1 MTDPNALTTPQGA
14 SPSRLMRLEA
24 TPGSSR
30 QTLIADRRLCVG
42 PPGNVFVFGG
52 VLFGSALAALEDH
65 LQRPVVWSTIQFLG
79 PVRAEEV
86 LTLEVEVPGPGRTI
100 SQARVTGRVGDR
112 EIFLASAALG
122 VRDEPLDH
130 AWDQAPEVPP
140 PEACETA
147 KLWPHGQEPGTLLET
162 LEMRIVPGAFAEVEP
177 TGRLADSGRTVFWV
191 RARQDLPMDISVLAL
206 FGDFTPYALSKAL
219 GGGLGGVS
227 LDNTLRVLR
236 RIETD
241 WILCDARI
249 QGIRSGFAH
258 GDIRLFAR
266 TGELMAIGGQSMN
279 AWPPR
284 AKA

>member
-1 MTDPNALTTPQGA
+1 MNDETTAATALSDP
-14 SPSRLMRLEA
+14 PSRLMRFEA
-24 TPGSSR
+24 QTGSPR
-30 QTLIADRRLCVG
+30 QTLKADRRLCVG

-52 VLFGSALAALEDH
+52 VLFGSALAVLEDH
-65 LQRPVVWSTIQFLG
+65 LQRPVIWSTIQFLG
-79 PVRAEEV
+79 PLRPGEV
-86 LTLEVEVPGPGRTI
+86 LELNVEVPGPGRTI
-100 SQARVTGRVGDR
+100 SQARVVGRVGDR

-122 VRDEPLDH
+122 LRDEPLDH
-130 AWDQAPEVPP
+130 AWDRAPEVLP
-140 PEACETA
+140 PEDCETA

-162 LEMRIVPGAFAEVEP
+162 LEMRIAPGAFAEAEP
-177 TGRLADSGRTVFWV
+177 TGRLADSGRVVFWM

-206 FGDFTPYALSKAL
+206 FADFTPYALSKAL

-227 LDNTLRVLR
+227 LDNTLRVVR
-236 RIETD
+236 RVETD

-284 AKA
+284 PR

>member
-1 MTDPNALTTPQGA
+1 MNDENASALPPSA
-14 SPSRLMRLEA
+14 RASRLMRFEA
-24 TPGSSR
+24 TPGSAR
-30 QTLIADRRLCVG
+30 QTLTADRRLCVG
-42 PPGNVFVFGG
+42 PSGNVFVFGG

-100 SQARVTGRVGDR
+100 SQARVVGRVGDR
-112 EIFLASAALG
+112 DIFLATAALG
-122 VRDEPLDH
+122 ERDEPLDH
-130 AWDQAPEVPP
+130 AWDLAPEVPP
-140 PEACETA
+140 PEACEMA
-147 KLWPHGQEPGTLLET
+147 RLWPHGQEPGTLLET
-162 LEMRIVPGAFAEVEP
+162 LEMRIVPGAFAETEP
-177 TGRLADSGRTVFWV
+177 TGRLADSGRTVFWI
-191 RARQDLPMDISVLAL
+191 RALQNLPMDISVLAL

-236 RIETD
+236 RVETD

-284 AKA
+284 PKA

>member
-1 MTDPNALTTPQGA
+1 MNDQNAATTPQGA
-14 SPSRLMRLEA
+14 ASSRLMRFEA
-24 TPGSSR
+24 APGSAR
-30 QTLIADRRLCVG
+30 QTLVADRRLCVG

-65 LQRPVVWSTIQFLG
+65 LQRPVIWSTIQFLG
-79 PVRAEEV
+79 PVRPEETQE
-86 LTLEVEVPGPGRTI
+86 LTIEVPSPGRTI
-100 SQARVTGRVGDR
+100 SQARVVGGVGAR
-112 EIFLASAALG
+112 EIFLATAALG
-122 VRDEPLDH
+122 LRDEPLDH
-130 AWDQAPEVPP
+130 SWDAPPEVPP

-162 LEMRIVPGAFAEVEP
+162 LEMRIVPGAFAETEP
-177 TGRLADSGRTVFWV
+177 TGQLADSGRTVFWV

-206 FGDFTPYALSKAL
+206 CGDFTPYALSKAL

-236 RIETD
+236 RVETD

-266 TGELMAIGGQSMN
+266 SGELMGIGSQSMN

>member
-1 MTDPNALTTPQGA
+1 MTDQNASTAPENA
-14 SPSRLMRLEA
+14 SPSRLMRFEA

-79 PVRAEEV
+79 PVRAEE
-86 LTLEVEVPGPGRTI
+86 TLELSIEVPGPGRTI
-100 SQARVTGRVGDR
+100 SQARVIGRVEDR
-112 EIFLASAALG
+112 EIFLATAALG

-130 AWDQAPEVPP
+130 AWDQAPDIPP

-162 LEMRIVPGAFAEVEP
+162 LEMRIPPGPFAETEP
-177 TGRLADSGRTVFWV
+177 TGKLADSGRTVFWV

-236 RIETD
+236 RVETD

>member
-1 MTDPNALTTPQGA
+1 MNDDNAAKPPQG
-14 SPSRLMRLEA
+14 SPPLRLMRFEA
-24 TPGSSR
+24 APGSVR

-52 VLFGSALAALEDH
+52 VLFGSALAVLEDH
-65 LQRPVVWSTIQFLG
+65 LQRPVIWSTIQFLG
-79 PVRAEEV
+79 PLRSEE
-86 LTLEVEVPGPGRTI
+86 TLELTVEALGPSRTI
-100 SQARVTGRVGDR
+100 SQARVMGRVGDR
-112 EIFLASAALG
+112 EIFLATAALG

-130 AWDQAPEVPP
+130 CWDKAPDVPP

-162 LEMRIVPGAFAEVEP
+162 LEMRIVPGAFAENEP
-177 TGRLADSGRTVFWV
+177 TGQLADNGRTVFWV

-236 RIETD
+236 RVETD